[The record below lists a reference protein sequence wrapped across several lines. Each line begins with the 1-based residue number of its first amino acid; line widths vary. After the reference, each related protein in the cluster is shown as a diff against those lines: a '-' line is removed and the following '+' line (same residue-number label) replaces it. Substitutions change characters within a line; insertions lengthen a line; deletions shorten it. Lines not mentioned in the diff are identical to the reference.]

1 MTENQALF
9 LRLPETVRTM
19 IDRYGADV
27 ITLGRSDSVVVKIQN
42 GTYLKISENIE
53 ALRAEKARDLWLENR
68 VVAPRVLLFGECTKN
83 HQSDPD
89 AAFLLTSAVEG
100 LPLCDES
107 FLRDPDRLTSLLCE
121 AMTLFHALPSS
132 DCPFFAEQSQEN
144 ADRSVVC
151 HGDFCLPNIMLD
163 DFKFSGFI
171 DLGNGGVGDRHI
183 DLFWCVWSLWYNL
196 KTDRYTDYFL
206 DAYGKEKVKKDILRA
221 VYAAEAFG

>member
-1 MTENQALF
+1 MTKNQALF
-9 LRLPETVRTM
+9 LRLPETVRTI

-132 DCPFFAEQSQEN
+132 DCPFFAERDQEN

-151 HGDFCLPNIMLD
+151 HGDFCLPNIL
-163 DFKFSGFI
+163 FNGKTLGFV
-171 DLGNGGVGDRHI
+171 DVGDMGKG
-183 DLFWCVWSLWYNL
+183 DEWLDYAWCLWSLDYNL
-196 KTDRYTDYFL
+196 KTEKYREMMLKKLGIDFDEKAYRRYVQF
-206 DAYGKEKVKKDILRA
+206 E
-221 VYAAEAFG
+221 